1 MLCFLLGMMVGGTF
15 GVLVLLFFM
24 GANGLKIRGIRP
36 RKENED

>member
-24 GANGLKIRGIRP
+24 GTSGISL